1 MGTAAQNDP
10 FHWDSDTLSKEL
22 CSQSRLWAKNPA
34 SLAAKLANED
44 VDGFTLLTYEFHFS
58 RKELQETL
66 GLITARSKAGLAE
79 AILSFQARSP
89 AFRSWKKDWSR
100 RHSVVN
106 TQDEG
111 GDVKDEVAL
120 TPLVKPNLVIAPD
133 ATLHGYPPQH
143 QSEQRDEAQ
152 SRPIQDAAPLDNSTD
167 GTALP
172 PSETVHSL
180 TPTQQSEE
188 QPSKR
193 RRLAPTNLSTK
204 PLADSDPF
212 ALTQSPS
219 FNLVDKAEER
229 SNDDE
234 HSTARIPSGYAYLGE
249 KGRHHRVVLSH
260 IGSPDT
266 PWVNLSGGGFA
277 IVSSEHKIPPGK
289 RLATN
294 SILRKQLI
302 KNSKKEAL
310 RKQGYDP
317 GRSPTPSYRSESVVD
332 LNDLP
337 DSWDEETQRE
347 IDEENAE
354 AAARER
360 ELARHLS
367 KEHAESVLKEEMAV
381 MEAKWKEKKLPR
393 YNLKAYKFWMDS
405 RREERTKKM
414 IFAARRDAERYEG
427 RLKKLYAEI
436 LGNIWQ
442 SERELRTQAGVME
455 QSLSDKLYSTWLIEL
470 LEQRDP
476 PPKPLQTPKP
486 KPKSSTANLS
496 SGSFDDEVL
505 TSSDEGEFIVPDEND
520 DDDDDDDDMVMAD
533 TEPSPDA
540 PQLLPLRL
548 TREPSCPPSDVESD
562 MVVDLTLLESPETIK
577 DSKTAIQYIDLTS
590 PVKREVSMA
599 RFVAEKSL
607 SVFDLPEEVP
617 PMDHLG
623 SLEAIGEHT
632 AKHWAKQKDRWRL
645 VLCLLRKL
653 PQTRRGWIF
662 QLVQAR
668 APEEAWQ
675 ASVPLYQTNPF
686 GKESDIGKE
695 ETKTVAFDITKLF
708 LSFTQ
713 CRQYTDGRII
723 ALDQK
728 DKNRLNRAEYFFST
742 FHAFIKEWAPQFPQ
756 SSQIFRTDAF
766 DDEIGLDEAD
776 EYGPNITDTPSKA
789 RKLAAKEIV
798 QNKEGV
804 DLRER
809 ERKRAE
815 ELEARRVKLRAALAT
830 SNAIPVEKS
839 RVIINES
846 KEDDQSFIY
855 VNDEIGKLIKNHQ
868 INGVRFLWE
877 QIVLDANER
886 KERQGCLLAH
896 TMGLGKTMQVITFLV
911 AVIEAA
917 NSDDESVRS
926 QIPKELRK
934 SQSLVLCPAGLVDN
948 WLDEILMWSPK
959 GLLGHVFKVESAQK
973 GDIRMSTVRDWERE
987 GGVLVIGHKMFEKSD
1002 NDMREILTQTPNI
1015 VICDEAHVMKN
1026 PKSKIHRACQEF
1038 RTKSR
1043 IALTGSPLSNNVE
1056 EYYWMIN
1063 WVAPKFLGPQ
1073 EEFRDI
1079 YVNPIQCGL
1088 WHDSSGYE
1096 KRRALKMLEV
1106 LKLNVA
1112 PKVQRATT
1120 QCVKHELPAKYEF
1133 VIFVEPTR
1141 TQKMLYN
1148 LYLTEMAPYLE
1159 DSKQAK
1165 IFSASEHLRLICNH
1179 PRCFRQKVLEMSSK
1193 ANVPGS
1199 SRALTA
1205 AQQREMDEIE
1215 DDTDDDC
1222 VDKIKAP
1229 AMTFPQS
1236 MISSVL
1242 KETNRADNANPT
1254 LSRKVELLLMVLDEA
1269 RAIGDKVLVFSQS
1282 LLTLNYLDNLF
1293 KQQRRAVCRLDGS
1306 TAVSKRQEQI
1316 KAFNTGKQEIYLIST
1331 QAGGVGLNIFGANRV
1346 VIFDFKWNP
1355 VTEQQAVGR
1364 AYRFGQEKT
1373 VYVYQFVV
1381 SGAFEEALQNKTVFK
1396 MQLASRVV
1404 DKKKPISWG
1413 KRVGELLQPIKT
1425 KPARDLSHFK
1435 GRDRILDKLIEHS
1448 QPCGAIREIIST
1460 DTFEEED
1467 PTNELTEAERK
1478 DAQEL
1483 HDLQRIR
1490 YTDPERYRM
1499 MLDQKQRA
1507 EQILA
1512 MATAARVDTDLSDM
1526 QLLERDLYIPPSSQP
1541 VTRIA
1546 GLAYNRAA
1554 APNANTE
1561 PLVQAQAAA
1570 PLPMTGANTHI
1581 LTSGASSILPTMPL
1595 NAAVKEPESG
1605 KKPRQELGSSLTG
1618 AAPAITP
1625 SMGTSLFSQPR
1636 SQVKIDFENEL
1647 VKSMETQPEFKG
1659 NAANVA
1665 RKLIEGITV
1674 AQRVQGRGFLPDN
1687 ARWRSLLGHIQRHH
1701 RFMLSIAWGNCTP
1714 LYLATA
1720 PDEEIQNRIAIM
1732 NSQSEDDF
1740 LTQLRRTLE
1749 TPDPSNLNNIDRPVP
1764 QSARAT
1770 EDVQVMRRAA
1780 DKRTNHCFQ
1789 PLPTWANTALSQAQ

>member
-1 MGTAAQNDP
+1 MHVLLSAGDTPMGTAAQNDP

-143 QSEQRDEAQ
+143 QPEQRDEAQ
-152 SRPIQDAAPLDNSTD
+152 SRPIQDAAPLDSFFFEPDADYAMQIANGDSDPRIETDSTD

-193 RRLAPTNLSTK
+193 RRLAPTNLM
-204 PLADSDPF
+204 
-212 ALTQSPS
+212 
-219 FNLVDKAEER
+219 DKAEER

-234 HSTARIPSGYAYLGE
+234 HSTARIPSGYAYLAE
-249 KGRHHRVVLSH
+249 VDLRS
-260 IGSPDT
+260 S
-266 PWVNLSGGGFA
+266 FA
-277 IVSSEHKIPPGK
+277 Q
-289 RLATN
+289 A
-294 SILRKQLI
+294 
-302 KNSKKEAL
+302 
-310 RKQGYDP
+310 GYDP

-381 MEAKWKEKKLPR
+381 MEAK
-393 YNLKAYKFWMDS
+393 
-405 RREERTKKM
+405 REERTKKM

-505 TSSDEGEFIVPDEND
+505 TSSDEGEFIVPDEN

-645 VLCLLRKL
+645 VLCLLWKL

-713 CRQYTDGRII
+713 CRQI
-723 ALDQK
+723 
-728 DKNRLNRAEYFFST
+728 FFST

-766 DDEIGLDEAD
+766 DDEIGLEEAD

-911 AVIEAA
+911 AMIEAA

-1193 ANVPGS
+1193 ANVPGL

-1404 DKKKPISWG
+1404 DKKKPVSWG
-1413 KRVGELLQPIKT
+1413 KRVGELLQPIKA

-1512 MATAARVDTDLSDM
+1512 MATAARVDTDLSEM
-1526 QLLERDLYIPPSSQP
+1526 QLLEQDLYIPPSSQP

-1554 APNANTE
+1554 ALNANTE
-1561 PLVQAQAAA
+1561 PLVQAQAAGIAPYGPPAHTPQFSSSA

-1605 KKPRQELGSSLTG
+1605 KNPRQELGSSLTG
-1618 AAPAITP
+1618 SAPAITP
-1625 SMGTSLFSQPR
+1625 SIGTSLFSQPR

-1740 LTQLRRTLE
+1740 STQLRRTLE

-1780 DKRTNHCFQ
+1780 DKRTNHPFQ
-1789 PLPTWANTALSQAQ
+1789 PLPTWANTALSQAQGQNAVKRR